1 MNYLNVYYCEN
12 CENEREEV
20 MDKVCNDRCPVCR
33 GECLPEIFCR
43 VRTSQETL
51 VEFMKEKRRL
61 CDSPQYFNVEDE
73 KELLALRDDEA
84 SLILSTIS
92 EYLNKRIRSKGATSI
107 EKILSIFNA
116 LSCPFCYIQYKRYHN
131 CEGCGYGQ
139 RHGIC
144 DDSECDYRASLDI
157 LLSLLKKQT
166 YLDISK
172 ICDLLSIPQLDTEH
186 SSE

>member
-1 MNYLNVYYCEN
+1 
-12 CENEREEV
+12 

-33 GECLPEIFCR
+33 GECLPETFCK

-92 EYLNKRIRSKGATSI
+92 EYLNKRIRSKGATSRG
-107 EKILSIFNA
+107 KVLSIFNA
-116 LSCPFCYIQYKRYHN
+116 FSCPFCYIQNNRYQGD
-131 CEGCGYGQ
+131 CEMCGYGH

-144 DDSECDYRASLDI
+144 DVEENDYRSSHNN
-157 LLSLLKKQT
+157 LLFLMDERT